1 MKTLIKELEQI
12 ARKEG
17 YRVRAEAVSNSIACH
32 YGKVYPDEKLI
43 RIYYQNNFERL
54 IVLAHEVGHVKTTD
68 QAQYGK
74 RQLHYERIASNW
86 GLKFLDRAGV
96 SGSLLAE
103 AKKFYAECLKSY
115 K

>member
-1 MKTLIKELEQI
+1 MKTLIKDLEKI

-17 YRVRAEAVSNSIACH
+17 YRVRAEEVGNPIACH
-32 YGKVYPDEKLI
+32 NSKTDTTEKVVTV
-43 RIYYQNNFERL
+43 YYQNDFERL
-54 IVLAHEVGHVKTTD
+54 AVTAHEVGHVKTTGKF
-68 QAQYGK
+68 YSK
-74 RQLHYERIASNW
+74 RQLHYERIASHW
-86 GLKFLDRAGV
+86 ALKFLDRAGV